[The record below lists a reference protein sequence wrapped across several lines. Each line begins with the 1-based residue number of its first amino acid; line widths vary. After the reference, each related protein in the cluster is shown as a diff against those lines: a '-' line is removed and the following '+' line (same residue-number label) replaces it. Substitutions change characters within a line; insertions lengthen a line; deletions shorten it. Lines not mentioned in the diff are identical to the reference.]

1 MCPKARAFF
10 RNVRVPDAVSR
21 RTGRRFLLC
30 LSLLA
35 LLAPLALSGCGQGV
49 RVQPKGQVQ
58 TSVGV
63 GR

>member
-1 MCPKARAFF
+1 M
-10 RNVRVPDAVSR
+10 PDAGSR

-35 LLAPLALSGCGQGV
+35 FLAPLVLSGCGQGV
-49 RVQPKGQVQ
+49 RVQPKGQMQ